1 MIYIEVVFDI
11 FYLAA
16 VFYLGVKLVR
26 KRKENILFLIFG
38 LMALTLGF
46 GDIFHLAPRV
56 IAHLTTGLDDYT
68 FYLGLGKAITSFTMV
83 FFYILV
89 LYAYEVRYND
99 RNNTTRIIVISLLVV
114 KTILSLLPQNYWLT
128 NEATLQFQIIRNIPF
143 VIMGAYLVFIIL
155 QKAKENNDVVFKKI
169 ALGILLSFAFY
180 IPVVLFAGIFAPIGA
195 LMMPKTVA
203 YLYVVFIAYKEL

>member
-16 VFYLGVKLVR
+16 VFYLGVKLVQ